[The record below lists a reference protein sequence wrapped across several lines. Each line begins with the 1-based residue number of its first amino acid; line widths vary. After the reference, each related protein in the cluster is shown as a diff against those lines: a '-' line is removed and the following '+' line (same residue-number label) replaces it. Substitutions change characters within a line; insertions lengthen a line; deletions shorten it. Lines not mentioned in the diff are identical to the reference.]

1 MSKIKLFSNK
11 KLFCPGAAD
20 WIISNIIEPLLPL
33 DDTLSTTKVLND
45 GTDFLFDF
53 VGFLVGN
60 PFPWKLDLMIIL
72 KQIVD
77 KCILKMI
84 ILSEASF
91 STLLS
96 D

>member
-1 MSKIKLFSNK
+1 M
-11 KLFCPGAAD
+11 PGAAAD

-33 DDTLSTTKVLND
+33 DDRLSTTKVLDD
-45 GTDFLFDF
+45 GTDFLFYLI
-53 VGFLVGN
+53 GFLVGN

-77 KCILKMI
+77 TCILKMI

-91 STLLS
+91 YSHMVLL
-96 D
+96 